1 MGMRPLARL
10 RAHQRELP
18 DVIASVEST
27 LMPTYARAPVTFVAG
42 EGCELID
49 DTGRRYLDFIAGV
62 AVCALGHAHPAITAA
77 VSAQAARLVHASN
90 LYHHEP
96 SGELARELVRR
107 SGLRGVFFC
116 NSGAEANEAAF
127 KLARKR
133 AFRNGEPLRTTI
145 LACSGSFHGRTLGA
159 LAATANP
166 HYREGFGT
174 LPADFE
180 FVPFNDAAAL
190 EARMDATV
198 AAVIVEPVQGES
210 GVHVASD
217 AFLRAARRLCDEHD
231 ALLIFDEVQCGIGRI
246 GSLFAFESFGIVPD
260 VVTLAKALANG
271 VPIGALLAGARAADG
286 FEPGD
291 HGSTFGGS
299 PLAAAAALAHLRV
312 RDAMDLDAHV
322 ARRSSQLFAALGDL
336 ISRRPTIFG
345 PPRGKGLLIGVPVLE
360 PYQSGNLV
368 ARARGH
374 GLLLGTAGGNTIR
387 LAPPLIV
394 SANEIERAAAIL
406 EDVTGLPAQPVM
418 RLRGLP

>member
-1 MGMRPLARL
+1 MPATSTITNR
-10 RAHQRELP
+10 RASSR
-18 DVIASVEST
+18 ASWS
-27 LMPTYARAPVTFVAG
+27 
-42 EGCELID
+42 
-49 DTGRRYLDFIAGV
+49 
-62 AVCALGHAHPAITAA
+62 
-77 VSAQAARLVHASN
+77 
-90 LYHHEP
+90 
-96 SGELARELVRR
+96 RR

-180 FVPFNDAAAL
+180 FVPFNDEAAL

-246 GSLFAFESFGIVPD
+246 GSLFAFESFRLVPD

-336 ISRRPTIFG
+336 VSRSPTIFG

-360 PYQSGNLV
+360 PYESRRSRSPCSQARVAAGDRGRQHDSFRAAAYRLGERDRTSGCDLGRRYEH
-368 ARARGH
+368 A
-374 GLLLGTAGGNTIR
+374 GTAGDALAGFTIGFTFPQFLR
-387 LAPPLIV
+387 ECNSCRIQHPATLQYGFSTRAIWTSQDPAMGRRSPHLPDLDLH
-394 SANEIERAAAIL
+394 SARNRRNEGI
-406 EDVTGLPAQPVM
+406 
-418 RLRGLP
+418 